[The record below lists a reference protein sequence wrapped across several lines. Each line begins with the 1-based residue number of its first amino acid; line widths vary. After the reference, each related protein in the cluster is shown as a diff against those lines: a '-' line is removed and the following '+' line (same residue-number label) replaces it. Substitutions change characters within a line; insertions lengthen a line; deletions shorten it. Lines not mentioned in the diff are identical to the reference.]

1 MSNVVVFPKAKKG
14 SPANS
19 MDEILENIEATRK
32 EQIEMLVGETLGDVF
47 AYCRQEGFDLTSVP
61 CIKTT
66 ALVVESLRAAL
77 YNTCNLPHALH
88 DVAEKM
94 FFCEEE
100 ALQQTERIVEYDEYE
115 D

>member
-19 MDEILENIEATRK
+19 IDEILENIEATRR
-32 EQIEMLVGETLGDVF
+32 EQIEMIIGETLSDVF
-47 AYCRQEGFDLTSVP
+47 AYCRQEGFNLTDDHCV
-61 CIKTT
+61 KTS

-77 YNTCNLPHALH
+77 YNTCNLSHALH
-88 DVAEKM
+88 DVAEKL

-100 ALQQTERIVEYDEYE
+100 ALQQTERIVEHDEYE